1 MCIIYYEVT
10 SLKNV
15 IDEDNIIRLMDKI
28 KLYEKE
34 LKNNYNRIE
43 QELTNI
49 DNYYLSNNSNQ
60 LKKLKSEIINKFY
73 TFRTD
78 EINNEKILS
87 EKLRRYIDAR
97 IKSEILFNNIE
108 R

>member
-34 LKNNYNRIE
+34 LNNNYNNLE
-43 QELTNI
+43 QELKDI
-49 DNYYLSNNSNQ
+49 DNYYLSNNTNQ
-60 LKKLKSEIINKFY
+60 LKNLKSQIINKFY
-73 TFRTD
+73 TFRTN

>member
-1 MCIIYYEVT
+1 M
-10 SLKNV
+10 KNV

-49 DNYYLSNNSNQ
+49 DNYIYEIKIPKENKVLVNYLKDY
-60 LKKLKSEIINKFY
+60 L
-73 TFRTD
+73 
-78 EINNEKILS
+78 
-87 EKLRRYIDAR
+87 
-97 IKSEILFNNIE
+97 
-108 R
+108 